1 MNETSKDYEAQDER
15 VARLKALQPRAP
27 QLDWNAIQAA
37 RISDEANPLQVVPAS
52 GLRPNRIRPA
62 VAWCSGLAAGAAIAF
77 VAMHW
82 FVVRELRSE
91 LSQLKQATG
100 ETTPATT
107 NNNRSTDQHAPPS
120 MAVLMDIGSI
130 MERSDLSVGSYRSNG
145 HATISASSDANSR
158 PFSDAPTRAR
168 HALETE
174 HSEPHANR
182 LMLLRELKQ
191 TIH

>member
-1 MNETSKDYEAQDER
+1 MNEPSKDYEAQDER

-37 RISDEANPLQVVPAS
+37 RFSNDTNPVQAVPAL
-52 GLRPNRIRPA
+52 GLRPIRIRPA
-62 VAWCSGLAAGAAIAF
+62 VAWWSGLAAGAAIAF
-77 VAMHW
+77 LAMHW

-100 ETTPATT
+100 EASTATT
-107 NNNRSTDQHAPPS
+107 NNNRSTDQLAPPS

-130 MERSDLSVGSYRSNG
+130 PERSDLSVGSYRSNG
-145 HATISASSDANSR
+145 HSTISTSSDAESR
-158 PFSDAPTRAR
+158 LFSDAPTRAR
-168 HALETE
+168 QALETE
-174 HSEPHANR
+174 HSETHANR

-191 TIH
+191 TVH

>member
-1 MNETSKDYEAQDER
+1 MNEPSKDYEAQDER

-37 RISDEANPLQVVPAS
+37 RISDEANPVQVVPAF
-52 GLRPNRIRPA
+52 GLRPIRIRPA
-62 VAWCSGLAAGAAIAF
+62 VAWWSGLAAGAAIAF

-100 ETTPATT
+100 ETAPA
-107 NNNRSTDQHAPPS
+107 NNNQRSTDQHAPP
-120 MAVLMDIGSI
+120 ALAGLVDFGSI
-130 MERSDLSVGSYRSNG
+130 LERSDLSVGSYRSNG
-145 HATISASSDANSR
+145 NATLATSSDADSLT
-158 PFSDAPTRAR
+158 FADAPTRAR
-168 HALETE
+168 PALVAE